1 MIEMDLDKLLERA
14 VATGASDIHLKVGR
28 PPMLR
33 IDGTIGP
40 MAGMPDLTEPDLE
53 GCLHAITAGLPK
65 RHAAFEEVGD
75 LDLAYTSGE
84 LPRFRV
90 NAFRQRGAIS
100 FAFRV
105 IPKTVPRF
113 EELGLPPGVQ
123 ALSEE
128 HRGLVL
134 VTGATGSGKTTT
146 LAAMI
151 DYINRNRD
159 SHIVTIED
167 PIEILHPD
175 HRSIINQREVGL
187 DTESFGQA
195 LRRALRQDPD
205 TILIGELRD
214 AETAQ
219 TALQAAESGHLV
231 FSTLHT
237 VDAAETIGRMIE
249 FFPEAKQ
256 QQVRSIMA
264 GVLRGIVSQR
274 LLPATSGG
282 RVAAVEVMI
291 ANARIA
297 DLIRENRADEISEA
311 IAEGD
316 YFKMQTFTQAL
327 ISLVLAGRVD
337 RELAANAASNR
348 HDFLV
353 ALERAVKANAVTET
367 NASESGDDRPAP
379 MRPAGVTPAQAPQQQ
394 HAPAI
399 AAAVAPAAAEQ
410 TGLRLA
416 RPSA

>member
-1 MIEMDLDKLLERA
+1 MELDALLRRA
-14 VATGASDIHLKVGR
+14 VDAGASDIHLKQGR

-33 IDGTIGP
+33 RDGSVTP
-40 MAGMPDLTEPDLE
+40 MDDAAPLNQGDLDSYLRAVTALE
-53 GCLHAITAGLPK
+53 PK
-65 RHAAFEEVGD
+65 RYDMFREVGD
-75 LDLAYTSGE
+75 LDIAYMSGD

-90 NAFRQRGAIS
+90 NAFRQRGAVS

-105 IPKTVPRF
+105 IPKVVPRF
-113 EELGLPPGVQ
+113 EDLGLPDGVRL
-123 ALSEE
+123 LSEE

-151 DYINRNRD
+151 DYINRSRQ

-175 HRSIINQREVGL
+175 HQSIVNQREIGL
-187 DTESFGQA
+187 DTENFGQA

-237 VDAAETIGRMIE
+237 VDASETIGRLIE
-249 FFPEAKQ
+249 FFPETKQ
-256 QQVRSIMA
+256 QQVRSILA

-274 LLPATSGG
+274 LLPALSGG

-291 ANARIA
+291 ANARIQ
-297 DLIRENRADEISEA
+297 DLIREDRADEIGQA

-316 YFKMQTFTQAL
+316 FFQMQTFTKAL
-327 ISLVLAGRVD
+327 IDLVLGEKVD
-337 RELAANAASNR
+337 REIAANASSNR

-353 ALERAVKANAVTET
+353 ALERAVKLHAVQAANATEG
-367 NASESGDDRPAP
+367 ADDGRSAVLRP
-379 MRPAGVTPAQAPQQQ
+379 T
-394 HAPAI
+394 
-399 AAAVAPAAAEQ
+399 APAAPAQPEPQ
-410 TGLRLA
+410 PMGLRLA
-416 RPSA
+416 PQSAD

>member
-1 MIEMDLDKLLERA
+1 MELDALLRRA
-14 VATGASDIHLKVGR
+14 VDAGASDIHLKQGR

-33 IDGTIGP
+33 RDGSVTP
-40 MAGMPDLTEPDLE
+40 MDDAAPLNQGDLDSYLRAVTALE
-53 GCLHAITAGLPK
+53 PK
-65 RHAAFEEVGD
+65 RYDMFREVGD
-75 LDLAYTSGE
+75 LDIAYMSGD
-84 LPRFRV
+84 LTRFRV
-90 NAFRQRGAIS
+90 NAFRQRGAVS

-105 IPKTVPRF
+105 IPKVVPRF
-113 EELGLPPGVQ
+113 EDLGLPDGVRL
-123 ALSEE
+123 LSEE

-151 DYINRNRD
+151 DYINRSRQ

-175 HRSIINQREVGL
+175 HQSIVNQREIGL
-187 DTESFGQA
+187 DTENFGQA

-237 VDAAETIGRMIE
+237 VDASETIGRLIE
-249 FFPEAKQ
+249 FFPETKQ
-256 QQVRSIMA
+256 QQVRSILA

-274 LLPATSGG
+274 LLPALSGG

-291 ANARIA
+291 ANARIQ
-297 DLIRENRADEISEA
+297 DLIREDRADEIGQA

-316 YFKMQTFTQAL
+316 FFQMQTFTKAL
-327 ISLVLAGRVD
+327 IDLVLGEKVD
-337 RELAANAASNR
+337 REIAANASSNR

-353 ALERAVKANAVTET
+353 ALERAVKLHAVQAANATEG
-367 NASESGDDRPAP
+367 ADDGRSVVLRPA
-379 MRPAGVTPAQAPQQQ
+379 
-394 HAPAI
+394 
-399 AAAVAPAAAEQ
+399 APAAPAQPEPQ
-410 TGLRLA
+410 PMGLRLA
-416 RPSA
+416 PQSAD